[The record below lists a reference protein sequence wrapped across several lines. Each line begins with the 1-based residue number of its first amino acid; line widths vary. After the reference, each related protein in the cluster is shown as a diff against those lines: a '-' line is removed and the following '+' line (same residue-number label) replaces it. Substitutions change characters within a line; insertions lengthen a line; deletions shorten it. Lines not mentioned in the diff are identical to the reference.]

1 MKLKLCTLLAATALL
16 STPFTM
22 SEEPTT
28 PAPASTEAPAAK
40 KKLLEQ
46 LRTDYQEPTDEELRK
61 KLTPLQYEVTKH
73 EGTERP
79 FANEYWDNKVPG
91 IYVDRISGLPLFA
104 STTKYK
110 SGTGWPSFFA
120 PLHTEEIVL
129 VEDRKLFSVRVEVR
143 SKTGDAHLGHVFDDG
158 PKPTGKRY
166 CMNSAALRFVPKDD
180 LKKEGLE
187 VYLDLFEEETAASRD
202 DK

>member
-46 LRTDYQEPTDEELRK
+46 LRADYQEPTDEELRK